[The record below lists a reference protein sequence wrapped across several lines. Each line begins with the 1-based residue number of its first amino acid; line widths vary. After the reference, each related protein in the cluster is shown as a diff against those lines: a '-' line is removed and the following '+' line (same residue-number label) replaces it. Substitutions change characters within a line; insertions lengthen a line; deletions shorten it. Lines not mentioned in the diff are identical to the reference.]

1 MKQVFVR
8 IKPYIRWFVL
18 GIVWF
23 FLAKTIKDRFSEV
36 LTLKIDAQGGV
47 VLAVALLITI
57 VAHIWSAWVWTKIVK
72 MFQQPLN
79 TQEGIVIYLTTNLAK
94 YSPGNIWHFYGRIA
108 AITSRGGDKGAAIV
122 SVVLEPLLMAA
133 AALAIG
139 SLAISLNWG
148 IVPDYSNIVPYFKKV
163 AEWVSGGNITL
174 TSFNISLILQI
185 IGNISLVLVLIG
197 IHPRI
202 LNKLLHRLSRNKS
215 KGETKEITT
224 IKLTTYPWKPFL
236 GEIGFIIWRGLGF
249 ILTFTALQPI
259 VWQQIPQLTSAFA
272 FAWLL
277 GLIVPG
283 APGGLGVFEFTAY
296 SLLNNS
302 QFPTEI
308 AAVGLYRLISI
319 LAEAIAALIGGG
331 LSKTRSQESG
341 VRSQE
346 SGVRSQESG
355 DRSS

>member
-8 IKPYIRWFVL
+8 IKPYIRWLVL

-36 LTLKIDAQGGV
+36 LTLKIDAQGLV
-47 VLAVALLITI
+47 ILTVAFLITI
-57 VAHIWSAWVWTKIVK
+57 VAHLWSAWVWTRIIK

-94 YSPGNIWHFYGRIA
+94 YSPGNIWHFYGRIV
-108 AITSRGGDKGAAIV
+108 AITSRGGDKGTALV

-139 SLAISLNWG
+139 SLVISLNWG
-148 IVPDYSNIVPYFKKV
+148 NTQNYNDIFPYLREF
-163 AEWVSGGNITL
+163 VSWISTGRIAL
-174 TSFNISLILQI
+174 TSANILWILPI
-185 IGNISLVLVLIG
+185 IGNLSLIFVLVG
-197 IHPRI
+197 IHPRV
-202 LNKLLHRLSRNKS
+202 LNKLLHRLSLSKN
-215 KGETKEITT
+215 KGETKDINTV
-224 IKLTTYPWKPFL
+224 KLTTYPWKPFL

-249 ILTFTALQPI
+249 ILTFTALEPL

-302 QFPTEI
+302 QFPAEI

-319 LAEAIAALIGGG
+319 LAEAIAALISGR
-331 LSKTRSQESG
+331 LSKIR
-341 VRSQE
+341 R
-346 SGVRSQESG
+346 
-355 DRSS
+355 